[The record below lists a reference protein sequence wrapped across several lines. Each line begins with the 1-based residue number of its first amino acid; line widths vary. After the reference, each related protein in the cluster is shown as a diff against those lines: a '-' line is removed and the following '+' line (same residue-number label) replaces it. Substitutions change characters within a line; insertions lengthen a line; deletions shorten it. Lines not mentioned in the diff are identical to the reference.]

1 MPRKTRHLIKHLTSK
16 LPNFTTLPI
25 VIIEENATLVFF
37 LIFEWNLAM
46 AYDLI
51 FCLFV
56 TNQMSNFGGRLGQP
70 KKNETY

>member
-37 LIFEWNLAM
+37 LIFEWNLAL

-56 TNQMSNFGGRLGQP
+56 TNQMSNFGRRLGQP